1 MSYGLRTW
9 DQNGQVLLTVNSRLV
24 RFHSNITVH
33 FARGVHEIQI
43 ALPAL
48 TLDTTWGVTY
58 VGYTY
63 ISGANGYIFNG
74 YDTMNVNSFE
84 GYIVS
89 GVAYLSREYQNTNA
103 QTAITAV
110 YMVYRQ

>member
-24 RFHSNITVH
+24 RFHSNIVVH
-33 FARGVHEIQI
+33 FTYGVHQI
-43 ALPAL
+43 TVPLSGL
-48 TLDTTWGVTY
+48 SLDTSWGVTY

-63 ISGANGYIFNG
+63 STSGGSYVFNG
-74 YDTMNVNSFE
+74 YDTMNANSFE
-84 GYIVS
+84 GYILS
-89 GVAYLSREYQNTNA
+89 GVAYLGREVQNTNA

-110 YMVYRQ
+110 FMVYRQ